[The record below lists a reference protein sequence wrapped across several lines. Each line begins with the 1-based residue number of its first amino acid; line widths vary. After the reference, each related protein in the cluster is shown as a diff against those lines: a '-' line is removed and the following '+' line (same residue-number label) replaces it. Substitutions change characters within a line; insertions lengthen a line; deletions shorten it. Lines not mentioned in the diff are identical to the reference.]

1 MFIIGLL
8 KTLLQAGFIKTKYE
22 EQLYFFFSSPPFFE
36 SVFLFVLSFFFV
48 SAIFGLM
55 GWKENSLLVLC
66 HLRQVR
72 FKKLRLHILL
82 K

>member
-1 MFIIGLL
+1 MKNNYI
-8 KTLLQAGFIKTKYE
+8 
-22 EQLYFFFSSPPFFE
+22 FFFSSPPFFE

-55 GWKENSLLVLC
+55 GWKENSLLVLFHLNSC
-66 HLRQVR
+66 KLRQVR